1 MKVEIIVAAHKE
13 YQMPQEA
20 CYLPVQVG
28 KYGKE
33 PIGYQGDDEGDN
45 ISEKNALYCELTGMY
60 WMWKNTQADYY
71 GLVHYR
77 RYFTVVPP
85 LKRWKKDPF
94 SLILTER
101 QIKRLVK
108 KYDLILPKKR
118 NYIIETIAS
127 HYGHTHYPEH
137 LEETRNIIRETCPD
151 YEAAFEWVMRQRKG
165 HMFNMFI
172 MKKELFDQYCEW
184 LFPILRRLEHR
195 IDCSKY
201 NAFQARYIGR
211 ISELLLN
218 VWVHQN
224 QIPYHEIPVISI
236 EKVQWKKKIV
246 SFVKAKYFDK
256 KYENSF

>member
-151 YEAAFEWVMRQRKG
+151 YEAAFEWVMRQRKRA
-165 HMFNMFI
+165 
-172 MKKELFDQYCEW
+172 Y
-184 LFPILRRLEHR
+184 
-195 IDCSKY
+195 
-201 NAFQARYIGR
+201 
-211 ISELLLN
+211 
-218 VWVHQN
+218 V
-224 QIPYHEIPVISI
+224 
-236 EKVQWKKKIV
+236 
-246 SFVKAKYFDK
+246 
-256 KYENSF
+256 